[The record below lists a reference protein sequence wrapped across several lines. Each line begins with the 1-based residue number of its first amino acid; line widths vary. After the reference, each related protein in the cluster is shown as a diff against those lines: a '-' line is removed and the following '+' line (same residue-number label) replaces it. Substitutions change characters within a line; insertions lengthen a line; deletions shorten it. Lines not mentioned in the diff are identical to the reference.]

1 MKKIGLLG
9 ILFLFLFLPA
19 SILAQGEASRYL
31 EVLEKKY
38 SGLKDY
44 IVDINVHFDIETF
57 KAPDVQARLY
67 YKAPDKMK
75 LESKRVLFFPREG
88 GYFNP
93 SLFKKEDFIVI
104 VLEHLTDGGRKAVK
118 LRLIPRKTKRN
129 AQDFVLT
136 IDTEQNLVKEVN
148 VVQSGG
154 REIKAEIAYGVF
166 GQFELPARIRLLLDF
181 PAVEPEMM
189 KGFEPSGQGTKRVT
203 GKIEITYSNYR
214 VNSGLSDEIFKETEP
229 QRP

>member
-1 MKKIGLLG
+1 MLFSFLLPLEL
-9 ILFLFLFLPA
+9 IQ
-19 SILAQGEASRYL
+19 AQGEASRYL
-31 EVLEKKY
+31 EALEKKY

-44 IVDINVHFDIETF
+44 IVNVNVHFDIETF
-57 KAPDVQARLY
+57 KSPDIQAKLY
-67 YKAPDKMK
+67 YKVPDKMK
-75 LESKRVLFFPREG
+75 VESKRVLFFPKEG

-93 SLFKKEDFIVI
+93 SLFKKDDFV
-104 VLEHLTDGGRKAVK
+104 VMLLEHLTDGGRKAVK

-136 IDTEQNLVKEVN
+136 IDTQQNLVTEVN

-154 REIKAEIAYGVF
+154 REIKAEIAYGTF
-166 GQFELPARIRLLLDF
+166 GQIELPTRIKLLLDF

-203 GKIEITYSNYR
+203 GKIEMTYSNYR

-229 QRP
+229 QKP